1 MVFECKN
8 KYDYINY
15 AVKRITL
22 PSTDENG
29 NKVKGPVK
37 LHAILDHRNV
47 VKYYSTWE
55 ERPPAGGEG
64 RLVRGHGPRLPR
76 PRLRGAVRD

>member
-55 ERPPAGGEG
+55 ERPPGSRTWSSAPSAPPQ
-64 RLVRGHGPRLPR
+64 RSSP
-76 PRLRGAVRD
+76 